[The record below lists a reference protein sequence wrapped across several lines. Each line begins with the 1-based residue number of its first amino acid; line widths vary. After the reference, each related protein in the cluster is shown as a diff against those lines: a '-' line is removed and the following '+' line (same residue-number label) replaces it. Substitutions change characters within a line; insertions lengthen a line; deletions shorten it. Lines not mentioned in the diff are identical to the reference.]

1 MELNKGEED
10 ERFVFQPGEKKC
22 LKQSNQKKK
31 EKKNTNTNT
40 NWGVEEHLKAKSR
53 EMGKVISKQV
63 QGLKR
68 GRVYFDYSTLIIL
81 L

>member
-31 EKKNTNTNT
+31 KKKKIQIQIPTGE
-40 NWGVEEHLKAKSR
+40 WKKAKSR

-68 GRVYFDYSTLIIL
+68 GRVYFDYST
-81 L
+81 